1 MGRRGLG
8 FTAGC
13 WLARRVPD
21 CIDLS
26 LYRTVL
32 HLYEL
37 YMYNM
42 GMRGGGQTA
51 RLRTDSDWA
60 ACPYAFPPI
69 VRRLLS
75 AVTNAL
81 KERREQLETHPQAA
95 FCWRKI
101 VDGEN
106 SIHACP
112 TREHTAPENPTVGS
126 SYHRYLSVPVWAL
139 IDLRRAPLTHDHSRS
154 LDSAHQ
160 LRLSGV
166 FGADGR
172 VPDRL
177 DPACGPG

>member
-106 SIHACP
+106 SIQRVQHVKCTPHPRILQYDCRKFLSSILECAS
-112 TREHTAPENPTVGS
+112 VGT
-126 SYHRYLSVPVWAL
+126 
-139 IDLRRAPLTHDHSRS
+139 D
-154 LDSAHQ
+154 
-160 LRLSGV
+160 
-166 FGADGR
+166 
-172 VPDRL
+172 
-177 DPACGPG
+177 